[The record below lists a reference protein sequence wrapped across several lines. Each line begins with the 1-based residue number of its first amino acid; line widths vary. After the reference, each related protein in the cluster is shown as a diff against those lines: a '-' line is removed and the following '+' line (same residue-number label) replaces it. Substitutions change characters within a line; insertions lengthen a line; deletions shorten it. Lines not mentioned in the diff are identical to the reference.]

1 MVKFYIQD
9 DAQANAI
16 IEAYNKCVGC
26 NECYLNTAEGWRC
39 SYLYKQAIKH
49 FEKRNNQIMG
59 AMS

>member
-26 NECYLNTAEGWRC
+26 NECYPNTAEGWRC

-49 FEKRNNQIMG
+49 FEKKEIIR
-59 AMS
+59 